1 MRIVKEAEI
10 RKSEILD
17 TAERLFVSKGYENTS
32 TTDILDEIGI
42 ARGTLYYH
50 FKSKEDILIA
60 MIDRQVGQMAAKAK
74 AIANNKEIPALQR
87 MILAVAEI
95 KADTG
100 LGKELTEQIHK
111 PHNAL
116 MHQKAQAALLSAVNP
131 ILSSILKEAIDA
143 GTCSTDYPEEV
154 IDTIMVYSGYTFDDL
169 SELTEK
175 ERKKKDK
182 WLHIQYR
189 TSALRSGRQPSK
201 TDITAVRSLKRVSGS

>member
-10 RKSEILD
+10 RKNEILD
-17 TAERLFVSKGYENTS
+17 TAEKLFISKGYEKTS
-32 TTDILDEIGI
+32 TTDILNEIGI

-60 MIDRQVGQMAAKAK
+60 MVDRQVAQMAAKAK
-74 AIANNKEIPALQR
+74 AIAENKDIPTLQR
-87 MILAVAEI
+87 MILAVSAM

-100 LGKELTEQIHK
+100 LGKEITSQMHK

-131 ILSSILKEAIDA
+131 ILTGVLKEAIDE
-143 GTCSTDYPEEV
+143 GVCSTDYPDEV

-169 SELTEK
+169 TEL
-175 ERKKKDK
+175 
-182 WLHIQYR
+182 
-189 TSALRSGRQPSK
+189 SK
-201 TDITAVRSLKRVSGS
+201 TERQKKIDGFIYNIERLLCVKEGSLRKMILPLFAR

>member
-32 TTDILDEIGI
+32 TTDILNEIGI

-100 LGKELTEQIHK
+100 LGKELTEQMHK

-131 ILSSILKEAIDA
+131 ILSSVLKEAIDA
-143 GTCSTDYPEEV
+143 GICSTDYPEEV

-175 ERKKKDK
+175 ERKKKINGFIYNTER
-182 WLHIQYR
+182 LLCVAEG
-189 TSALRSGRQPSK
+189 SLRKLILPLFAR
-201 TDITAVRSLKRVSGS
+201 

>member
-32 TTDILDEIGI
+32 TTDILNEIGI

-60 MIDRQVGQMAAKAK
+60 MIDRQVGQMAAAAK
-74 AIANNKEIPALQR
+74 AIAENKEIPALQR
-87 MILAVAEI
+87 MILAISAM

-100 LGKELTEQIHK
+100 LGKELTEQMHK

-116 MHQKAQAALLSAVNP
+116 MHQKAQTALLSAVNP
-131 ILSSILKEAIDA
+131 ILSSILKEAIAA
-143 GTCSTDYPEEV
+143 GMCSTDYPDEV

-169 SELTEK
+169 SELTAK
-175 ERKKKDK
+175 ERKKRINGFIYNTER
-182 WLHIQYR
+182 LLCVEEG
-189 TSALRSGRQPSK
+189 SLRKLILPLFAR
-201 TDITAVRSLKRVSGS
+201 

>member
-10 RKSEILD
+10 RKNEILD
-17 TAERLFVSKGYENTS
+17 TAEKLFISKGYEKTS
-32 TTDILDEIGI
+32 TTDILNEIGI

-60 MIDRQVGQMAAKAK
+60 MVDRQVAQMAAKAK
-74 AIANNKEIPALQR
+74 AIAENKDIPTLQR
-87 MILAVAEI
+87 MILAVSAM

-100 LGKELTEQIHK
+100 LGKEITSQMHK

-131 ILSSILKEAIDA
+131 ILSSVLKEAIDE
-143 GTCSTDYPEEV
+143 GVCSTDYPDEV

-169 SELTEK
+169 TEL
-175 ERKKKDK
+175 
-182 WLHIQYR
+182 
-189 TSALRSGRQPSK
+189 SK
-201 TDITAVRSLKRVSGS
+201 TERQKKIDGFIYNIERLLCVKEGSLRKMVLPLFAR

>member
-32 TTDILDEIGI
+32 TTDILNEIGI

-100 LGKELTEQIHK
+100 LGKELTEQMHK

-131 ILSSILKEAIDA
+131 ILSSVLKEAIDA
-143 GTCSTDYPEEV
+143 GICSTDYPEEV

-175 ERKKKDK
+175 ERKKKITGFIYNTER
-182 WLHIQYR
+182 LLCVAEG
-189 TSALRSGRQPSK
+189 SLRKLILPLFAR
-201 TDITAVRSLKRVSGS
+201 

>member
-10 RKSEILD
+10 RKNEILD
-17 TAERLFVSKGYENTS
+17 TAEKLFISKGYEKTS
-32 TTDILDEIGI
+32 TTDILNEIGI

-60 MIDRQVGQMAAKAK
+60 MVDRQVAQMAAKAK
-74 AIANNKEIPALQR
+74 AIAENKDIPTLQR
-87 MILAVAEI
+87 MILAVSAM

-100 LGKELTEQIHK
+100 LGKEITSQMHK

-131 ILSSILKEAIDA
+131 ILTGVLKEAIDE
-143 GTCSTDYPEEV
+143 GVCSTDYPDEV

-169 SELTEK
+169 TELSK
-175 ERKKKDK
+175 AERKKKIDGFIYNTERLLCVK
-182 WLHIQYR
+182 EG
-189 TSALRSGRQPSK
+189 SLRKMILPLFAR
-201 TDITAVRSLKRVSGS
+201 

>member
-10 RKSEILD
+10 RKNEILD
-17 TAERLFVSKGYENTS
+17 TAEKLFISKGYEKTS
-32 TTDILDEIGI
+32 TTDILNEIGI

-60 MIDRQVGQMAAKAK
+60 MVDRQVAQMAAKAK
-74 AIANNKEIPALQR
+74 AIAENKDIPTLQR
-87 MILAVAEI
+87 MILAVSAM

-100 LGKELTEQIHK
+100 LGKEITSQMHK

-131 ILSSILKEAIDA
+131 ILTGVLKEAIDE
-143 GTCSTDYPEEV
+143 GVCSTDYPDEV

-169 SELTEK
+169 TEL
-175 ERKKKDK
+175 
-182 WLHIQYR
+182 
-189 TSALRSGRQPSK
+189 SK
-201 TDITAVRSLKRVSGS
+201 TERQKKIDGFIYNIERLLCVKEGSLRKMVLPLFAR